1 MTILILHGW
10 KGSEAGHWQ
19 SWLASELSLAGA
31 NVYFPELPSKEIP
44 CLKDWVEVVYRYFLT
59 RRIDVV
65 VCHSL
70 ANLLWL
76 HLIDSHPDVTCKKLL
91 MVAPCSMRRPLPHAK
106 SFFPPP
112 RVHLAG
118 HSAHILLV
126 LSNDDPFCPLID
138 SMEIESTFAVP
149 TLRLDGAGHIN
160 PASGFGK
167 WPLAKRWI
175 LEDSAG
181 GIGQA
186 DGESQ
191 GE

>member
-44 CLKDWVEVVYRYFLT
+44 CLKDWVAVVYRYFLT

-76 HLIDSHPDVTCKKLL
+76 HLIDRHPDVTCKKLL

-126 LSNDDPFCPLID
+126 LSNDDPFCPFID
-138 SMEIESTFAVP
+138 SIEIGRRICVVQS
-149 TLRLDGAGHIN
+149 
-160 PASGFGK
+160 ASGRPRRT
-167 WPLAKRWI
+167 WRLARRDHETLSMTREPIK
-175 LEDSAG
+175 
-181 GIGQA
+181 
-186 DGESQ
+186 
-191 GE
+191 